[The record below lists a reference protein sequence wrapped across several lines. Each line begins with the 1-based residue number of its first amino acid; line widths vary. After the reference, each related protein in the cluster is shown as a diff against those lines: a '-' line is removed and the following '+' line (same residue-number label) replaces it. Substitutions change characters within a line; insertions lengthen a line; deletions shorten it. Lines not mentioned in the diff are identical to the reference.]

1 MQHAQSPKVVLTQF
15 KDAIALG
22 ALSAGLLSN
31 LLMYVCIFLWVIIVF
46 QVFRYVLSGVYGVAH
61 GVIDAP
67 RPRFM
72 VAVAGVL
79 ALTALH
85 QESDDR
91 ARVVVTTIPAEAVMS
106 PLLATLILKDLLQR
120 RQVQC
125 LELSIGK
132 APVVLDEKA
141 QNILDNLLQTVA
153 ENENNCSVSN
163 INTEKNTLLNSVID
177 HDDSLKI
184 LYAAVDRVEPL
195 VLNDETHDVDTRMGI
210 IVRLF
215 GYPLVENHLGI
226 RAQFRKTRA
235 LELATWLVLNRQ
247 RSRRSAARTA
257 MWEQSVSDSTFSTIV
272 SDVRR
277 ALGELSPGTHPHDW
291 LRPTF
296 SDELPLSISVT
307 SDAEIL
313 QQRLSAFRGA
323 PHDNLDHVLQCLDG
337 VRDLPFA
344 ATNYRWPDLDGTT
357 TRLVM
362 LVLTACTEVAQFCI
376 ETDQPEGAQRAVA
389 AGLRMMPGH
398 DVLLE
403 TQQLI
408 GR

>member
-1 MQHAQSPKVVLTQF
+1 
-15 KDAIALG
+15 
-22 ALSAGLLSN
+22 
-31 LLMYVCIFLWVIIVF
+31 MYFCVFLWTIIVF

-72 VAVAGVL
+72 AAVAGVL

-85 QESDDR
+85 HESDDR
-91 ARVVVTTIPAEAVMS
+91 ARVVATTIPTEAVMS

-125 LELSIGK
+125 LELPIGK
-132 APVVLDEKA
+132 APVVLDEQA
-141 QNILDNLLQTVA
+141 QNILDDLLQTVA
-153 ENENNCSVSN
+153 ENENNYSVSN
-163 INTEKNTLLNSVID
+163 INTEDNALLKSAVD
-177 HDDSLKI
+177 HNDSLKI

-195 VLNDETHDVDTRMGI
+195 VLNDELHDVDTRMGI

-226 RAQFRKTRA
+226 RAEFRKTRA

-277 ALGELSPGTHPHDW
+277 ALGS
-291 LRPTF
+291 
-296 SDELPLSISVT
+296 
-307 SDAEIL
+307 
-313 QQRLSAFRGA
+313 
-323 PHDNLDHVLQCLDG
+323 
-337 VRDLPFA
+337 
-344 ATNYRWPDLDGTT
+344 
-357 TRLVM
+357 
-362 LVLTACTEVAQFCI
+362 
-376 ETDQPEGAQRAVA
+376 
-389 AGLRMMPGH
+389 
-398 DVLLE
+398 
-403 TQQLI
+403 
-408 GR
+408 